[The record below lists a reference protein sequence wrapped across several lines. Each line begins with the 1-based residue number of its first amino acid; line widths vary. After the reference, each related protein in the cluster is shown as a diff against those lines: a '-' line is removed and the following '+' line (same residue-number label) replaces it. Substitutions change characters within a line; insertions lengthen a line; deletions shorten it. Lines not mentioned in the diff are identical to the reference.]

1 MKNAIIYSV
10 FLMFVIGCT
19 KNDTKLEEQQFG
31 SEPPKVPKRVE
42 FDLNNDGIDDVSFE
56 FGPNDLVTDGTVG
69 YYGSVNPLNG
79 SLLLLVIRD
88 DAAYALETQLNDTIR
103 KDESTSLT
111 WYTSNWL
118 FMDIDD
124 TAEGLWP
131 TDWFLSSSIKSNPYY
146 VGIQVKENDAF
157 LLGWLK
163 LEIDK
168 TTAVIEIV
176 DYELTSENLLVVDR

>member
-10 FLMFVIGCT
+10 FLMFIIGCI
-19 KNDTKLEEQQFG
+19 KNNTKLEEQQLS
-31 SEPPKVPKRVE
+31 SEPPKIPKTVK
-42 FDLNNDGIDDVSFE
+42 FDLNKDGIDDVRFE
-56 FGPNDLVTDGTVG
+56 FSPNDVLTDGTVG
-69 YYGSVNPLNG
+69 YYGSVYPLNG
-79 SLLLLVIRD
+79 GLLLLISRD
-88 DAAYALETQLNDTIR
+88 DEAYVIETQLNDTIR
-103 KDESTSLT
+103 KEESTSIT
-111 WYTSNWL
+111 WYTSNWI

-131 TDWFLSSSIKSNPYY
+131 TEWFLSSSVKSNPYY
-146 VGIQVKENDAF
+146 LGIQVKESDAF

-176 DYELTSENLLVVDR
+176 DYELTSEDLLVVDS